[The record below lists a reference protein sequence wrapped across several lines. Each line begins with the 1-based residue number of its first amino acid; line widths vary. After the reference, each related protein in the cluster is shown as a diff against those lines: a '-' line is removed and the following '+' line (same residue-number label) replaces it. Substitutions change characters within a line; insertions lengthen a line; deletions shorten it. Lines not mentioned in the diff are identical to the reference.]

1 MHTVSIQSDN
11 MVEAVLNAAQP
22 LVLFRCGTMVMAAP
36 LAQAYRFD
44 EIDYVAGATRAS
56 YLDDSLPLHAIDKP
70 ETGRK
75 SVIVFG
81 PEGGLEGLVVD
92 EILDIVAYNG
102 FIPQTSQ
109 PSYGAVM
116 VRGRVTEIV
125 NLDWFRG
132 QEARAA

>member
-1 MHTVSIQSDN
+1 MHIATNQPDN
-11 MVEAVLNAAQP
+11 MITAVLEAAQP
-22 LVLFRCGTMVMAAP
+22 LVLFRCGDMTMAAP

-44 EIDYVAGATRAS
+44 EIQYSAGAQNAP
-56 YLDDSLPLHAIDKP
+56 YLDETLTLHCIEAMDS
-70 ETGRK
+70 GRK

-81 PEGGLEGLVVD
+81 PEERPEALVVD

-102 FIPQTSQ
+102 LIPQTAQ

-125 NLDWFRG
+125 NLDWFLSHG
-132 QEARAA
+132 KRAA